1 MRLKC
6 PDTTLSRNS
15 LSHSRVWSYYRGYLS
30 KERNATLEVSP
41 GKPNMAVWLSKVIV
55 HSGEKVFSW
64 PDIQWSESINSRD
77 QGIYVI

>member
-1 MRLKC
+1 M
-6 PDTTLSRNS
+6 SRHHPLTKLS
-15 LSHSRVWSYYRGYLS
+15 LSLTIWSYYRAYLS